1 MSEILGLSVDLL
13 TADEKYSRH
22 NRRNL
27 LQPIQMLNY
36 IILKTGHF
44 LWIFYC
50 IFRIYIKFG
59 TFSKTT

>member
-50 IFRIYIKFG
+50 IFRIYIKLG
-59 TFSKTT
+59 TFLKTT